1 MPLQCRSI
9 EDTLQIEKYEVYL
22 HEISFIKYYH
32 PNSSRVE
39 THQYL
44 PAFTNISGN
53 IPIF

>member
-1 MPLQCRSI
+1 MPLQCRRI

-22 HEISFIKYYH
+22 REISLIKCYH

-39 THQYL
+39 TNQYL